1 VLRAWLLFPVI
12 VEVRPGVH
20 KKNAQI
26 AHIYGV
32 KAPRYRPGM
41 SVAERDSFKNLL
53 LLCLPYHAEVDDKKY
68 GEKLYPPE
76 KLQEWKTRHEGE
88 HAGVLSMIGPVD
100 ADTFMDSLATAF
112 EPPTRRLETI
122 AEQLEKTGKL
132 NAGSAAE
139 LRSIVTV
146 LTNNPLGPDPRTV
159 GQLMEAVGML
169 GGENFPRTVAQLME
183 AATLMNRANRYRSQF
198 E

>member
-1 VLRAWLLFPVI
+1 
-12 VEVRPGVH
+12 
-20 KKNAQI
+20 
-26 AHIYGV
+26 
-32 KAPRYRPGM
+32 M